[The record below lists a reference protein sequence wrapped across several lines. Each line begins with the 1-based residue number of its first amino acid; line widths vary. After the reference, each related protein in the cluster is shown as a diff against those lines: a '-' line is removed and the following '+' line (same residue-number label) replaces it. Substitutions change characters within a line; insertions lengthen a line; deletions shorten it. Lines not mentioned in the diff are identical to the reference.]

1 MDLLCNKELK
11 EEQSPNKQSMN
22 KLQEPERL
30 SRPPGMLP
38 SQHLKQVLE
47 DFFWLT
53 SPPKFL
59 FCLLWNKP
67 DTSEGF
73 LYLRLI
79 PAGCTQKFN
88 PLFNNCN

>member
-38 SQHLKQVLE
+38 CPTFEVGFGRLLLVNLPPQILVLPFVEQTRHL
-47 DFFWLT
+47 
-53 SPPKFL
+53 
-59 FCLLWNKP
+59 
-67 DTSEGF
+67 
-73 LYLRLI
+73 
-79 PAGCTQKFN
+79 
-88 PLFNNCN
+88 